1 MTATALC
8 RLSYARV
15 DDLNARFLDAVNN
28 ALIIWVR
35 LHNSDIVVGRAWWIE
50 ENTWVLR
57 RLEDG
62 TRQRILPQEVENL
75 RVIGAYLED
84 CEQQS

>member
-1 MTATALC
+1 MTATAQC

-15 DDLNARFLDAVNN
+15 DALNTRFLDAVNN

-35 LHNSDIVVGRAWWIE
+35 LHNADVVVGRAWWME

-62 TRQRILPQEVENL
+62 TRRRIPLHEVESL

-84 CEQQS
+84 YEQQG

>member
-1 MTATALC
+1 MTATAQC

-35 LHNSDIVVGRAWWIE
+35 LHNADVVVGRAWWME

-62 TRQRILPQEVENL
+62 TRRRIPLYEVESL

-84 CEQQS
+84 YEQQG

>member
-1 MTATALC
+1 M
-8 RLSYARV
+8 

-35 LHNSDIVVGRAWWIE
+35 LHDADTVVGRAWWRE
-50 ENTWVLR
+50 EDSWVLR

-62 TRQRILPQEVENL
+62 TRLRIPPHTVESV

-84 CEQQS
+84 YEQQG